1 MDPALSRLL
10 RQLPA
15 VDELLRH
22 PRLAAVL
29 AVLPR
34 PLAVAVVRDR
44 LHAHRQR
51 FSAAP
56 AGTLPGEFDLEGFLG
71 EMTQA
76 LEAAALP
83 SLRRVI
89 NATGVIIHTNL
100 GRSLLAGLALEQI
113 LEVASHYS
121 NLEYDLARGERGSRH
136 DHLEGLL
143 KELTGCEA
151 ALVVNNNAA
160 AVMLALNTLAQ
171 GREVI
176 VSRGQ
181 LVEIGGSF
189 RIPDVMAQS
198 GAILKEVGTTNKTHL
213 GDYERAVTDD
223 TALLLKVH
231 TSNYKIIGFT
241 SGVSVQEL
249 LALGRGRKIPVF
261 EDLGSGVLVDFVKY
275 GLTQEPTV
283 SDSIRAGV
291 DVLTCSGDKLFGGPQ
306 AGIIAGT
313 NDIINRIK
321 KNPLTRALRVDKFTL
336 AAMEATLR
344 LYLDEEAAVKEI
356 PTLNMITLSLE
367 ELRLRAEKLCAG
379 LRGTVASGRFETE
392 VVEGF
397 SQVGGGALPE
407 ENIPA
412 YLVSVEPHGMTVNS
426 LEEKLR
432 YMEPPVLARIQ
443 KDRLLFDPRTLL
455 DGDEAFILRHIEKIM
470 GKG

>member
-1 MDPALSRLL
+1 MDTKQSLL

-15 VDELLRH
+15 ISTILQHERIKSLEASHTHLIVAE
-22 PRLAAVL
+22 AASDVVQGIREIIML
-29 AVLPR
+29 KGEQAETEEIGLERVIEM
-34 PLAVAVVRDR
+34 VVRKV
-44 LHAHRQR
+44 
-51 FSAAP
+51 
-56 AGTLPGEFDLEGFLG
+56 GEKTRPNLK
-71 EMTQA
+71 
-76 LEAAALP
+76 
-83 SLRRVI
+83 RVI
-89 NATGVIIHTNL
+89 NATGIVLHTNL
-100 GRSLLAGLALEQI
+100 GRAVLARPAVQAI
-113 LEVASHYS
+113 IDVAGSYS
-121 NLEYDLARGERGSRH
+121 NLELDLDTGERGTRYSH
-136 DHLEGLL
+136 VEGLL
-143 KELTGCEA
+143 CKLTGAEA
-151 ALVVNNNAA
+151 GLVVNNNAG
-160 AVMLALNTLAQ
+160 AVLLVLNTLAQ